1 MQETVFAID
10 CGATN
15 WRLYRVSYKRDGP
28 NVQMLGEP
36 QPSPLTSFVNRRLPA
51 IILLDP
57 EGAKLEGYGDF
68 VKQQIEDEKIRGR
81 IREYFKPCIGAH
93 LEIEPLAH
101 QKRFT
106 HEQALQY
113 TKLLLRAVLLQLQ
126 QEKWRGGTF
135 DERVH
140 FTFTFPVHWRYDHDG
155 FILQEFRQTV
165 QNCMPKELRS
175 QIRFI
180 SEPESAMLSLHRQG
194 LLADSDKKGVTL
206 IADVGGSTTDLIAG
220 QVNPHTGDLEYARR
234 YGEPHGGGL
243 YDAELAK
250 HYADQLK
257 IPSSALTDDPS
268 AMITLRDYS
277 RQLKEALSRQLL
289 RPGESLHTPKR
300 TITLVMSNGEAFR
313 RVARLDEPIFLGIT
327 RHLIA
332 DFEYLIENGMQAMGL
347 KNGDV
352 GQVILVG
359 GGSQL
364 FTIVR
369 HLRKRFGDDVVI
381 LSDNPDE
388 NVVHG
393 TALEYGKSFETHT
406 QRILFSHQQEIEG
419 VPSQDVEWQFVTNT
433 GRSHSL
439 LDGATTLG
447 RKRDNHIWLKD
458 DLVSRF
464 HAEVNANTEEIAIT
478 DMGSTNGTFINGKRI
493 KPNQVYPLIPGDK
506 IKIGGTEFTCTR
518 SATILRK

>member
-206 IADVGGSTTDLIAG
+206 IADVGGSTTDLIATG
-220 QVNPHTGDLEYARR
+220 Q
-234 YGEPHGGGL
+234 
-243 YDAELAK
+243 
-250 HYADQLK
+250 
-257 IPSSALTDDPS
+257 PSH
-268 AMITLRDYS
+268 R
-277 RQLKEALSRQLL
+277 
-289 RPGESLHTPKR
+289 
-300 TITLVMSNGEAFR
+300 
-313 RVARLDEPIFLGIT
+313 
-327 RHLIA
+327 
-332 DFEYLIENGMQAMGL
+332 
-347 KNGDV
+347 
-352 GQVILVG
+352 
-359 GGSQL
+359 
-364 FTIVR
+364 
-369 HLRKRFGDDVVI
+369 
-381 LSDNPDE
+381 
-388 NVVHG
+388 
-393 TALEYGKSFETHT
+393 
-406 QRILFSHQQEIEG
+406 
-419 VPSQDVEWQFVTNT
+419 
-433 GRSHSL
+433 
-439 LDGATTLG
+439 
-447 RKRDNHIWLKD
+447 
-458 DLVSRF
+458 
-464 HAEVNANTEEIAIT
+464 
-478 DMGSTNGTFINGKRI
+478 
-493 KPNQVYPLIPGDK
+493 
-506 IKIGGTEFTCTR
+506 
-518 SATILRK
+518 